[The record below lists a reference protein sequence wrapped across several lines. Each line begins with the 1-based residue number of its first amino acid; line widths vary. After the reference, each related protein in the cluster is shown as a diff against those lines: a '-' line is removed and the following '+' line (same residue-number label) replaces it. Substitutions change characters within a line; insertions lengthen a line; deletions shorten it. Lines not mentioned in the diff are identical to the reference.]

1 MEANKMSLYKYVR
14 MLWKSPKKNLKE
26 IWSKRLIE
34 WRKEPVT
41 IRIERPTRID
51 AARSLGYKAKQG
63 YVVVRQRLIRGGR
76 QRPDI
81 KKGRRPKHSTQ
92 RKVLS
97 KNYQQIAEER
107 VNKKYKNCEVL
118 NSYYVGKD
126 GKHVWYEVILVDK
139 LHPSIKADKRINWIS
154 EKKHTGR
161 VFRGLTS
168 AGRRSRGLLN
178 KGKGA
183 EKVRTKPNQK
193 KRRI

>member
-1 MEANKMSLYKYVR
+1 MSLYKYVR
-14 MLWKSPKKNLKE
+14 RLWKNPKKNLKE

-63 YVVVRQRLIRGGR
+63 YVIVRQRLFRGGR
-76 QRPDI
+76 QKPDI
-81 KKGRRPKHSTQ
+81 KGGRRSKHSTQ
-92 RKVLS
+92 RKDLS

-107 VNKKYKNCEVL
+107 ANKKYKNCEVL
-118 NSYYVGKD
+118 NSYYAGKD
-126 GKHVWYEVILVDK
+126 GKHFWYEVILVDK
-139 LHPSIKADKRINWIS
+139 MHPSIIADKRISWIS

-161 VFRGLTS
+161 AFRGLTS

-183 EKVRTKPNQK
+183 EKVRKKPNPK

>member
-1 MEANKMSLYKYVR
+1 MSLYKYVR
-14 MLWKSPKKNLKE
+14 GLWKNPKKNLKG

-63 YVVVRQRLIRGGR
+63 YLIVRQRLNRGGKK
-76 QRPDI
+76 RPDI
-81 KKGRRPKHSTQ
+81 KKGRTPKHSRQ

-107 VNKKYKNCEVL
+107 ANKKYKNCEVL
-118 NSYYVGKD
+118 NSYYAGKD
-126 GKHVWYEVILVDK
+126 GKHFWYEVILVDK
-139 LHPSIKADKRINWIS
+139 MHPSIIADKRISWIS

-161 VFRGLTS
+161 AFRGLTS

-183 EKVRTKPNQK
+183 EKVRRKPNPK

>member
-1 MEANKMSLYKYVR
+1 MSLYKYVR
-14 MLWKSPKKNLKE
+14 GLWKNPKKNLKE

-63 YVVVRQRLIRGGR
+63 YLIVRQRLNRGGKK
-76 QRPDI
+76 RPDI
-81 KKGRRPKHSTQ
+81 KKGRTPKHSRQ

-107 VNKKYKNCEVL
+107 ANKKYKNCEVL
-118 NSYYVGKD
+118 NSYYAGKD
-126 GKHVWYEVILVDK
+126 GKHFWYEVILVDK
-139 LHPSIKADKRINWIS
+139 MHPSIIADKRISWIS

-161 VFRGLTS
+161 AFRGLTS

-183 EKVRTKPNQK
+183 EKVRRKPNPK